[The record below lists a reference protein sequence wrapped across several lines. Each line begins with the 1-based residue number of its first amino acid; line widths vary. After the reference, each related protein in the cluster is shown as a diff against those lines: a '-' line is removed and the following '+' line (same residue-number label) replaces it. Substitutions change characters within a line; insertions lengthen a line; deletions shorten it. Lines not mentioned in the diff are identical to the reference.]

1 MPNDIDR
8 WFERTARR
16 EDRTVSLYSC
26 LLTGRLFAYFRYRMR
41 FALLLDTSRFV
52 IHVAEFLII
61 LTASAGWRHSP
72 S

>member
-1 MPNDIDR
+1 MNDIDR

-16 EDRTVSLYSC
+16 EDRTVSLYASI
-26 LLTGRLFAYFRYRMR
+26 LTGRIFAYFRYRLR
-41 FALLLDTSRFV
+41 YALLIDATRFV

-61 LTASAGWRHSP
+61 SPASGDSRPSP